1 MNAKTAADKNGSLG
15 AGSEKQTQHQATG
28 SVSLATKGLGE
39 GSGWGGGGGG
49 RGGMRGS
56 PCRVRVC
63 LPPQTMHSELH
74 ADEVFILRWMS
85 GKKRKV
91 AMVPQM
97 VPVKNVHRPGDPRVS
112 QTRGAAVTARHA
124 LECM

>member
-1 MNAKTAADKNGSLG
+1 
-15 AGSEKQTQHQATG
+15 
-28 SVSLATKGLGE
+28 
-39 GSGWGGGGGG
+39 
-49 RGGMRGS
+49 MRGS

-63 LPPQTMHSELH
+63 LPPQTMHSDLH

-97 VPVKNVHRPGDPRVS
+97 VPVKNVEDVHCPGDPRVS
-112 QTRGAAVTARHA
+112 QTRGAAVTARHT
-124 LECM
+124 LGFM